1 MLEDQLPLR
10 QDDASEGWSSCAN
23 RPRVQLHGSGI
34 LNLVAQIHSIG
45 RTYSEVGVDL
55 FRRKHLFWL
64 FSGSSL
70 LARSRGGEKTA
81 ARRAASCPFETV
93 HVIHA
98 GL

>member
-64 FSGSSL
+64 LTEPFATRSERVYFTIMRSKSL
-70 LARSRGGEKTA
+70 
-81 ARRAASCPFETV
+81 
-93 HVIHA
+93 
-98 GL
+98 